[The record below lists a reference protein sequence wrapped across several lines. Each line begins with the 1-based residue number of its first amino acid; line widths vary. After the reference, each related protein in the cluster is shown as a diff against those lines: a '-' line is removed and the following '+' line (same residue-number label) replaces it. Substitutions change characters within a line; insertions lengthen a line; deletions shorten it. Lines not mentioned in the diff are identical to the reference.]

1 MIVSNFAAL
10 FDACVLYSA
19 PLSDFVM
26 QLVQTGLFRAK
37 WTDKIHQEWIDNL
50 LENRPDLARS
60 KLERRRDL
68 MNKHAEGSLVTDYED
83 LIPSLQL
90 PDSEDRHVLAAAI
103 RGRADV
109 IVTNNL
115 KHFPR
120 DTLAKFGIEAQHPDQ
135 FFTTC
140 WTSLRLPFAQQP
152 NDSVNA
158 FRIHT
163 RQWTITFKLWKP
175 PACRRRL
182 PASESSPPSF
192 ERRLADRES
201 GFINDGAN
209 ASQHS
214 LSARPSSVGFSRLGG
229 GS

>member
-10 FDACVLYSA
+10 FDANVLYSA

-37 WTDKIHQEWIDNL
+37 WTEQIHQEWINSL
-50 LENRPDLARS
+50 LENRSDLTRS

-68 MNKHAEGSLVTDYED
+68 MNKHAEGCLVTNYED

-90 PDSEDRHVLAAAI
+90 PDANDRHVLAAAI

-120 DTLAKFGIEAQHPDQ
+120 NTLVKFGIEAQHPDQ
-135 FFTTC
+135 FFTHLLDLAPTAVC
-140 WTSLRLPFAQQP
+140 TA
-152 NDSVNA
+152 A
-158 FRIHT
+158 K
-163 RQWTITFKLWKP
+163 RQ
-175 PACRRRL
+175 
-182 PASESSPPSF
+182 
-192 ERRLADRES
+192 RES
-201 GFINDGAN
+201 LQNPPKTVAEFLETLEATGLA
-209 ASQHS
+209 QTV
-214 LSARPSSVGFSRLGG
+214 ARLREFAELI
-229 GS
+229 

>member
-1 MIVSNFAAL
+1 MSNFAAL

-37 WTDKIHQEWIDNL
+37 WTEEIHQEWIDSL
-50 LENRPDLARS
+50 LENRPDLSRS

-68 MNKHAEGSLVTDYED
+68 MNKHAEACLVTDYED

-90 PDSEDRHVLAAAI
+90 PDAKDRHILAAAI

-120 DTLAKFGIEAQHPDQ
+120 GALSKFGIEAQHPDQ
-135 FFTTC
+135 FFTHLIDLDRSAVCTAAKRQRESLQNP
-140 WTSLRLPFAQQP
+140 TKTVDEYLATLEAAGLPQTVASLRQFAP
-152 NDSVNA
+152 L
-158 FRIHT
+158 I
-163 RQWTITFKLWKP
+163 
-175 PACRRRL
+175 
-182 PASESSPPSF
+182 
-192 ERRLADRES
+192 
-201 GFINDGAN
+201 
-209 ASQHS
+209 
-214 LSARPSSVGFSRLGG
+214 
-229 GS
+229 